1 MKIRFLFLLLCMLS
15 FQPLSAQDNYFSPY
29 YPTLNGTSE
38 YAAWHII
45 YPDSL
50 LRTDTPGEAVC
61 TVRID
66 REGHI
71 GTKEITASHPLFAR
85 AAEKVI
91 DEMTNWQPAQKDGK
105 AVDTTVVIR
114 IPFNPEAY
122 RERVWRQNQVLEAC
136 GGQKVDTEP
145 LFPDDI
151 RKLVMG
157 NMSWPTDSIQVA
169 VAVCRFT
176 VSEQGDIVNARV
188 LKGTHPAFDKEAV
201 RILANFPRLIPAR
214 KGGKNVPFDYF
225 LTMSFWKLD
234 LEYYLRAREKARKD
248 ARDLYEE
255 PYIYAAY
262 PGGTT
267 ALAQFINSHLQIT
280 PEMKATGKQGRVVYS
295 FEVDID
301 GSMKNFRLIRK
312 LHPLMD
318 AEALRVLRLVEKKW
332 SIGYYFN
339 ARKGYREFYGNQ
351 FAVPVI
357 FRWE

>member
-1 MKIRFLFLLLCMLS
+1 MKIKVFFLLLCMLS
-15 FQPLSAQDNYFSPY
+15 FQPLCAQDNYFPPY
-29 YPTLNGTSE
+29 YPTLNGTSD
-38 YAAWHII
+38 YAAWHIV

-71 GTKEITASHPLFAR
+71 GNKEITASHPLFAR

-91 DEMTNWQPAQKDGK
+91 GEMTNWQPAQKDGK
-105 AVDTTVVIR
+105 RVDTTVVIR
-114 IPFNPEAY
+114 IPFDPETY
-122 RERVWRQNQVLEAC
+122 RERVWRQSQVLEAC
-136 GGQKVDTEP
+136 GGQKVDAEP

-157 NMSWPTDSIQVA
+157 NMSWPVDSIQTA

-176 VSEQGDIVNARV
+176 VDQQGHIVNARV
-188 LKGTHPAFDKEAV
+188 LKGTHPAFDKEAL
-201 RILANFPRLIPAR
+201 RMLTNFPRLIPAL
-214 KGGKNVPFDYF
+214 KEGKNVPFDYF
-225 LTMSFWKLD
+225 LTISFWKLD

-248 ARDLYEE
+248 LEGTFGD
-255 PYIYAAY
+255 PYIYAMY
-262 PGGTT
+262 PGGPA
-267 ALAQFINSHLQIT
+267 ALAQFINSHLEIT
-280 PEMKATGKQGRVVYS
+280 PQMKATGKQGRVVYS
-295 FEVDID
+295 FDVDID
-301 GSMKNFRLIRK
+301 GSIKNFRLIRG

-318 AEALRVLRLVEKKW
+318 EEALRVLRLVDKKW
-332 SIGYYFN
+332 STGYYFN
-339 ARKGYREFYGNQ
+339 EKKGYREFYGNQ

>member
-15 FQPLSAQDNYFSPY
+15 FQPLSAQDNYFPPY

-50 LRTDTPGEAVC
+50 LRTDTPGEAIC
-61 TVRID
+61 TVWID

-71 GTKEITASHPLFAR
+71 GTKEIAASHPLFAR

-122 RERVWRQNQVLEAC
+122 RERIWRQNQVLEAC

-176 VSEQGDIVNARV
+176 VNEQGKIVNARV
-188 LKGTHPAFDKEAV
+188 ITGTHPAFDKEAL
-201 RILANFPRLIPAR
+201 RILDSFPRLIPAR
-214 KGGKNVPFDYF
+214 KEGKNVPFDYF
-225 LTMSFWKLD
+225 LTISFWKLD

-248 ARDLYEE
+248 GKELCED
-255 PYIYAAY
+255 PYIYADY
-262 PGGTT
+262 PGGTA
-267 ALAQFINSHLQIT
+267 ALTQFINSHLQIT
-280 PEMKATGKQGRVVYS
+280 PQMKTTGKQGRVVYRLD
-295 FEVDID
+295 VDIG
-301 GSMKNFRLIRK
+301 GSMKNFRLIRG

-318 AEALRVLRLVEKKW
+318 EEALRVLRLVDKKW
-332 SIGYYFN
+332 RTGYYIN
-339 ARKGYREFYGNQ
+339 AKKGYREFYGNQ
-351 FAVPVI
+351 FAIPVI